1 VRAFLSVFGG
11 ERSGVIL
18 TRKQRKRHSACMTD
32 ELAPR
37 LLAALK
43 KLDEERPEFV
53 EHVQPVRETK
63 IEWVGGEIAHAR

>member
-1 VRAFLSVFGG
+1 
-11 ERSGVIL
+11 
-18 TRKQRKRHSACMTD
+18 MTD

-43 KLDEERPEFV
+43 KLDEERPEFA
-53 EHVQPVRETK
+53 EHVQLVRETK

>member
-1 VRAFLSVFGG
+1 
-11 ERSGVIL
+11 
-18 TRKQRKRHSACMTD
+18 MTD

-43 KLDEERPEFV
+43 KLDEERPEFA

-63 IEWVGGEIAHAR
+63 IEWVGGEIADCHKHRQADGASSQVLAQHG